1 MSKEETYQ
9 RTLVL
14 AIRTIDDLFY
24 GKYQRDISKLRRVLD
39 CVLNYNLVH
48 WSEANEFVANVTVT
62 AEEYFDR
69 EAVNKQTK
77 DGAVQLELQF

>member
-39 CVLNYNLVH
+39 CVLNYNLNYQ
-48 WSEANEFVANVTVT
+48 EACESADKEIAVTEKIQQKLKAN
-62 AEEYFDR
+62 
-69 EAVNKQTK
+69 K

>member
-1 MSKEETYQ
+1 MNKEETYQ

-39 CVLNYNLVH
+39 CVLNFNLDYQ
-48 WSEANEFVANVTVT
+48 EACEWANKEIAVTEKIHQKLK
-62 AEEYFDR
+62 A
-69 EAVNKQTK
+69 NQ
-77 DGAVQLELQF
+77 DGAVQLELRF